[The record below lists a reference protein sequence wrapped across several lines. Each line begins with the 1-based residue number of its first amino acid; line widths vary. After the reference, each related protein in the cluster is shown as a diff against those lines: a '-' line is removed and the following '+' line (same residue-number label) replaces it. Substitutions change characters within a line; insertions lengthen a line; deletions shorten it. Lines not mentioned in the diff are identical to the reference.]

1 MKNSR
6 IAFIITGILLLLMLF
21 AMGMKE
27 KSQLE
32 IAEDAFV
39 KGNTVAMVKY
49 KMFESKWVSKIEEF
63 ENVIDKEMF
72 DKITYEEKEYFEYS
86 DGVNDHIVQILD
98 INGEKYIEVH
108 SFEPLYKG
116 ESQDWFLEDENFM
129 RLIPNSA
136 AAIIEESSNNVF
148 VYELLRAIFQTF
160 LIVSFIVSCVM
171 ALVEKFEK
179 R

>member
-6 IAFIITGILLLLMLF
+6 IAFVITGILLLLMLF
-21 AMGMKE
+21 TMGMKE
-27 KSQLE
+27 KSKLE

-39 KGNTVAMVKY
+39 KGNTIAMVKY

-72 DKITYEEKEYFEYS
+72 DKIISEEKKYFEYS

-98 INGEKYIEVH
+98 INDEKYIEVH
-108 SFEPLYKG
+108 SFEPLYQDD
-116 ESQDWFLEDENFM
+116 SQDWFLDGENFM

-148 VYELLRAIFQTF
+148 IYDLFRAIFQTF
-160 LIVSFIVSCVM
+160 LIVSFVISCIV
-171 ALVEKFEK
+171 ALMEKFEK